1 MSKIFR
7 TRGFIFSA
15 KGMRPTNATIEVDT
29 TKQTVE
35 FRASGYTVTTS
46 IDKVKELIS
55 EYAVIGTT
63 TMKEDKDNQSLIRY
77 TKGFDGTSSKEVTM
91 SLSHVD
97 ETGIDA
103 YLMDASELD
112 EYIMITADASEFDK
126 YMRSKLYEK
135 PRT

>member
-7 TRGFIFSA
+7 TRGFVVDKA
-15 KGMRPTNATIEVDT
+15 GMNPTIATIEVNT

-55 EYAVIGTT
+55 EYTTYGIT
-63 TMKEDKDNQSLIRY
+63 TMKEDKDNQTLIRY
-77 TKGFDGTSSKEVTM
+77 TKGIHGTSSKAVTM

-97 ETGIDA
+97 ETGNDV
-103 YLMDASELD
+103 Y
-112 EYIMITADASEFDK
+112 MITADASEFDK

>member
-7 TRGFIFSA
+7 TRGFVVDKA
-15 KGMRPTNATIEVDT
+15 GMNPTIVTIEADT
-29 TKQTVE
+29 EKQTVE

-63 TMKEDKDNQSLIRY
+63 TMKEDKDNQTLIMY
-77 TKGFDGTSSKEVTM
+77 TKGIARTTSKGVTM

-97 ETGIDA
+97 EAGNDV
-103 YLMDASELD
+103 Y
-112 EYIMITADASEFDK
+112 MITVDASEFDK
-126 YMRSKLYEK
+126 YIRGKLYEK